1 MSSTDTAAP
10 PLRWTTRPTFRSST
24 TASVRRRART
34 SARGTECW
42 GRGGGAEGEEEGVQ
56 VRVPSSLALGARTG
70 AETPSPHPLAR
81 QVTQRAT
88 CATSHPRG
96 LLLPHWSSS
105 KLDARPLGA
114 LTPVHPHRTR
124 TYTYAALLPRLWH
137 HSEKLR
143 RRLLDSP
150 AIPGCELSCRAA
162 QRQLRH
168 PPPARSNLRRPSDH
182 DCRRGMGAVAQ
193 LPLRDHRAAARRP
206 PPPQARA

>member
-1 MSSTDTAAP
+1 
-10 PLRWTTRPTFRSST
+10 
-24 TASVRRRART
+24 
-34 SARGTECW
+34 
-42 GRGGGAEGEEEGVQ
+42 

-88 CATSHPRG
+88 CATSRARG

-182 DCRRGMGAVAQ
+182 HCRRDPPTHPGRRGMGARARQAEARPGLRAVAQ
-193 LPLRDHRAAARRP
+193 LPPRDHRAAASRP